1 VSLHDCCPGEMDF
14 KLPTRILDLELC
26 DGSKDLRLYEAQ
38 DKFGSYAT
46 LSHSWGTGPK
56 PFRTKLASLDERLCR
71 IRLHDLPRSFQDAVK
86 ICRALG
92 LKHLW
97 IDSLCIIQD
106 SEEDWASESSQMARI
121 YKDCLMMIAFS
132 GYENSHQPIL
142 CPRPHVNTCELGD
155 NLKGV
160 FFQSNLRSGLHD
172 DPQSNLGTSPCPL
185 SRRGWAFQERLLAP
199 RTLHY
204 TAEQLI
210 WECTKFSVSESGR
223 WDSRQEYVIP
233 ARVNGESKNKYYSLW
248 RQLVQN
254 YTLRDL
260 TYPDDRFPALSGV
273 ASEIQKRIDD
283 IYIAGLWRDDLH
295 RGLVWEVHRSGPA
308 AKYRAPS
315 WSWASIDG
323 RVLFKEKGNSHPIES
338 RVNHH
343 HDAMFLSHHIHL
355 TTSDY
360 FGKIDRPITSEGLKL
375 NSDFSAPLPL
385 DRNRSSRIL

>member
-1 VSLHDCCPGEMDF
+1 MDF

-223 WDSRQEYVIP
+223 WGSRQEYVIP
-233 ARVNGESKNKYYSLW
+233 ARMNGESKKQVL
-248 RQLVQN
+248 QLMAA
-254 YTLRDL
+254 TSPKL
-260 TYPDDRFPALSGV
+260 YP
-273 ASEIQKRIDD
+273 
-283 IYIAGLWRDDLH
+283 
-295 RGLVWEVHRSGPA
+295 
-308 AKYRAPS
+308 
-315 WSWASIDG
+315 
-323 RVLFKEKGNSHPIES
+323 
-338 RVNHH
+338 
-343 HDAMFLSHHIHL
+343 
-355 TTSDY
+355 T
-360 FGKIDRPITSEGLKL
+360 
-375 NSDFSAPLPL
+375 
-385 DRNRSSRIL
+385 

>member
-1 VSLHDCCPGEMDF
+1 MPYNYAQGTLLETQRPG
-14 KLPTRILDLELC
+14 
-26 DGSKDLRLYEAQ
+26 
-38 DKFGSYAT
+38 
-46 LSHSWGTGPK
+46 H
-56 PFRTKLASLDERLCR
+56 
-71 IRLHDLPRSFQDAVK
+71 
-86 ICRALG
+86 
-92 LKHLW
+92 
-97 IDSLCIIQD
+97 CIVLVQD

-121 YKDCLMMIAFS
+121 YKDCLVMIAFS

-223 WDSRQEYVIP
+223 WGSRQEYVIP

-254 YTLRDL
+254 YTLREL

-273 ASEIQKRIDD
+273 ASEIRGRKGLM
-283 IYIAGLWRDDLH
+283 IYISLDYGEMTFIV
-295 RGLVWEVHRSGPA
+295 VW
-308 AKYRAPS
+308 
-315 WSWASIDG
+315 
-323 RVLFKEKGNSHPIES
+323 
-338 RVNHH
+338 
-343 HDAMFLSHHIHL
+343 
-355 TTSDY
+355 
-360 FGKIDRPITSEGLKL
+360 FGKSTEVAQQLNTVRHHGVGHPSTAVYYSRRKEIHIPSRLGLIIIMTPC
-375 NSDFSAPLPL
+375 F
-385 DRNRSSRIL
+385 